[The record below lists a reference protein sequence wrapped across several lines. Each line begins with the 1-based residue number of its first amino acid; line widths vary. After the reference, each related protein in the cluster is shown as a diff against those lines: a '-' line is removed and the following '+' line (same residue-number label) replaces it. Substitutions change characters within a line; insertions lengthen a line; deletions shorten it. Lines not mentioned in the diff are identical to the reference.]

1 MESVRLLRSSSAC
14 SSCNEL
20 PCIQVIAFY
29 DGLFNNFPKSFVLVG
44 APCIVALFPK
54 LCMVEAT
61 IATSFEQNLNE
72 NCPSC
77 IC

>member
-1 MESVRLLRSSSAC
+1 MESVGLLRSSSTR
-14 SSCNEL
+14 SSCNYL
-20 PCIQVIAFY
+20 PFIQVIEFY

-44 APCIVALFPK
+44 APCIFALFPK

-61 IATSFEQNLNE
+61 IATFFEQNLNE